1 MWRLIST
8 LLLTQSAPGGHRARK
23 IVVTFVFLVTSW

>member
-1 MWRLIST
+1 MWRLLST
-8 LLLTQSAPGGHRARK
+8 LLLTPSAPGGHFVRK